1 VAPLCG
7 VDPVGTKGKGSYT
20 IRFTRDP
27 FAVIQEGSTDNSMQ
41 HSIGQNRRSLLS
53 RLFADGIPQLWCPP
67 ITHYDEAGAVD
78 RARTTAHL
86 AFIAPH
92 VKGLLAAGTTS
103 DGWTINDEQAQAV
116 MTLAMESASKFD
128 QRVLIGVLRTTQQDQ
143 IAGLRSVCK
152 WITGSESTSTSTRL
166 VQRHICGFTV
176 CLPRGPSMSPMQME
190 YAASSYLELGLPIAL
205 YQLPQVTQNEIP
217 PDLVYGLILKYP
229 NLVLFKDSS
238 GMDSVAKYKRKRGDL
253 CLLRGAE
260 GDYARW
266 YSQGGGP
273 YHGFLLSS
281 ANCFGSLLHQ
291 MLKDFGENRKEQAQL
306 ASDRLTALVND
317 LFSAVAG
324 INQGNVFANANKAA
338 DHFMAFGP
346 QAEHVEPPRLQ
357 TGDRLPVDCLRE
369 VGAVLE
375 RHGFMPTRGYLD

>member
-1 VAPLCG
+1 MK
-7 VDPVGTKGKGSYT
+7 KGIFT
-20 IRFTRDP
+20 IRFPIDP
-27 FAVIQEGSTDNSMQ
+27 FAVIQAGSTSLSMQ

-67 ITHYDEAGAVD
+67 ITHYDDGGNVD
-78 RARTTAHL
+78 RRRTMAHL

-103 DGWTINDEQAQAV
+103 DGWTINNEQAQAV

-143 IAGLRSVCK
+143 IDGLRKVCK
-152 WITGSESTSTSTRL
+152 WITGSDSTSTSTRL
-166 VQRHICGFTV
+166 VQQRICGFTV
-176 CLPRGPSMSPMQME
+176 CLPKGQSISPMQME

-238 GMDSVAKYKRKRGDL
+238 GTDSVAKYKRKRGDL

-260 GDYARW
+260 GDYVRW
-266 YSQGGGP
+266 HSHGGGP
-273 YHGFLLSS
+273 YHGFLLST
-281 ANCFGSLLHQ
+281 ANCFGSTLHQ
-291 MLKDFGENRKEQAQL
+291 MLEDLNGNRIEQAQL
-306 ASDRLTALVND
+306 ASDRLTALMKE
-317 LFSAVAG
+317 LFEAVAG
-324 INQGNVFANANKAA
+324 LNQGNVFANANKAA

-346 QAEHVEPPRLQ
+346 RAGTVNPPRLQ
-357 TGDRLPVDCLRE
+357 SGDRIPAECLRA
-369 VGAVLE
+369 VGAALG
-375 RHGFMPTRGYLD
+375 RHGFMPTLGYLD